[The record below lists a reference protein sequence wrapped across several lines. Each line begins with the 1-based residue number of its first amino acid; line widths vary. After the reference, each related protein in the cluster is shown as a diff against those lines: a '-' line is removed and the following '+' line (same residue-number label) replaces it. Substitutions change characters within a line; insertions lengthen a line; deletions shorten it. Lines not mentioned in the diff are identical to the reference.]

1 MNISPFAEVK
11 LRLVEAVERMPGK
24 PSNTEEEYE
33 RWEYSAIAI
42 LDSEYANFPEGD
54 LCRYLIG
61 YLAVKHQELG
71 LEASEEIWFR
81 L

>member
-42 LDSEYANFPEGD
+42 LDSEYANFPSGV
-54 LCRYLIG
+54 LCRHLEGI
-61 YLAVKHQELG
+61 LSEKRRELG
-71 LEASEEIWFR
+71 LEVPR
-81 L
+81 